1 MFGMSFGEV
10 VIVLI
15 LALIVVG
22 PQNLPKVARELGRGY
37 AWIRHHL
44 AIIQREIDLEVR
56 RIELEEMEKKPSTL
70 NPLPKGGKRDPGY
83 DQQPAPPETAPTD
96 PLPVEGDQAVVAKP
110 ANDGPTADL
119 TSTGN
124 AVRPA
129 VAEADDQAERET
141 DS

>member
-22 PQNLPKVARELGRGY
+22 PKNLPKVAREMGRGY

-56 RIELEEMEKKPSTL
+56 KIELEEMEKGGKKL
-70 NPLPKGGKRDPGY
+70 NPLPKGATRPPAAD
-83 DQQPAPPETAPTD
+83 DQPAPPETIVESAEPW
-96 PLPVEGDQAVVAKP
+96 PIENGPV
-110 ANDGPTADL
+110 ADL

-124 AVRPA
+124 EVGPP
-129 VAEADDQAERET
+129 VAPGAERET

>member
-22 PQNLPKVARELGRGY
+22 PKNLPKVAREMGRGY

-56 RIELEEMEKKPSTL
+56 KIELEEMEKGGKKL
-70 NPLPKGGKRDPGY
+70 NPLPKGATRPPAADN
-83 DQQPAPPETAPTD
+83 QPAPPETTAVDSASAPPVSDAAVLESEATNS
-96 PLPVEGDQAVVAKP
+96 LPA
-110 ANDGPTADL
+110 ADL
-119 TSTGN
+119 TTTGN
-124 AVRPA
+124 EVRPPDA
-129 VAEADDQAERET
+129 PEVGRET

>member
-22 PQNLPKVARELGRGY
+22 PKNLPKVAREMGRGY

-56 RIELEEMEKKPSTL
+56 KIELEEMEKGGKKL
-70 NPLPKGGKRDPGY
+70 NPLPKGATRPPAY
-83 DQQPAPPETAPTD
+83 DDQPAPPEPAAPSPIED
-96 PLPVEGDQAVVAKP
+96 AP
-110 ANDGPTADL
+110 AADL
-119 TSTGN
+119 TTTGN
-124 AVRPA
+124 EIRPP
-129 VAEADDQAERET
+129 VAPDAERET